1 MTTGRSARPPAQ
13 LVALIAAITVVPL
26 ITLLWLGWRLL
37 EQDYLLERQ
46 QIRQRVERGADLI
59 VAALQR
65 AIVSDEQRLAGNTMP
80 VPTGAVT
87 VVFRDGSVDVSP
99 RGGVAYLPGVARLG
113 EPLAAAFVRG
123 DELEF
128 RRQDQTGAIQ
138 AFRELTRSAD
148 SSIRT
153 GAWLRLARS
162 LQKAGRPD
170 EALDAYARV
179 ADVDDVAV
187 QGVPAG
193 LVARY
198 ARCRLLEKQG
208 RLADLRAEAAT
219 LETALHAGRWRLTA
233 AVYSLYSVDAARWSG
248 GDPARWRDAEAAA
261 EAVAAVWTRWQ
272 TAPATAASS
281 RESIDVDGRSFVI
294 VAQRANGVL
303 RALVAS
309 PVFVESQWLAPL
321 SSVAAQT
328 HTVFALRDAAGKS
341 VSGAMEANRSDAIAR
356 SSSETALPWTVVA
369 ASVQPPPEERD
380 FAVRRRLLAAGFILL
395 VLMAL
400 LASYLI
406 VRAVSREA
414 GRRAAAVGF
423 RLGGLAR
430 IPDAAHV
437 PAAVHRN
444 APGEPRLDGERRQVA
459 YDAQVARDR
468 RLTRLV
474 ESLLDFGRMQAGAHR
489 YQFEPRDCTEL
500 VRAVVDDFAASR
512 PPPGTSSPS
521 AATDA
526 APIDID
532 DEALSRAVRNLL
544 DNAVKYS
551 PDPHRSRS
559 TSVARTAPWRS
570 PSRSRHRHS
579 RRRAER
585 RSSRSSTAASRP
597 ARAASRAPASVWR
610 WSTRSCARTGPRRSR
625 QRAGRRQHVH
635 HRAAGEAPN
644 AMARIL
650 IVEDEPDI
658 ALGLQLDLRDEGLRR
673 RGRRATATM
682 GAAAPGSRAGSDP
695 ARRDAAA

>member
-1 MTTGRSARPPAQ
+1 MTTVRSARPPAQ

-26 ITLLWLGWRLL
+26 VTLLWLGWRLL
-37 EQDYLLERQ
+37 EQDHLLERQ

-87 VVFRDGSVDVSP
+87 VVFREGSIDVSP
-99 RGGVAYLPGVARLG
+99 RDGVAYLPGVARLN
-113 EPLAAAFVRG
+113 EPPAAAFVRG

-208 RLADLRAEAAT
+208 RLADLRSEAAT
-219 LETALHAGRWRLTA
+219 LETALHAGRWPLTA

-261 EAVAAVWTRWQ
+261 QAVAALWTRSQ
-272 TAPATAASS
+272 IAPATAASS

-294 VAQRANGVL
+294 VALRANGVL

-309 PVFVESQWLAPL
+309 PHFVESQWLAPL

-356 SSSETALPWTVVA
+356 SSSETALPWTVIA
-369 ASVQPPPEERD
+369 ASVHPPPEERD

-406 VRAVSREA
+406 VRAVSREVA
-414 GRRAAAVGF
+414 VARLQSDFVSAVSHEFRTPLTSLRQFTEMLRENPAIDDQRR
-423 RLGGLAR
+423 
-430 IPDAAHV
+430 H
-437 PAAVHRN
+437 
-444 APGEPRLDGERRQVA
+444 VA
-459 YDAQVARDR
+459 YDALARATDR
-468 RLTRLV
+468 LMRLV

-489 YQFEPRDCTEL
+489 YRFEPRDCTEV
-500 VRAVVDDFAASR
+500 VRAVVDDFR
-512 PPPGTSSPS
+512 GES
-521 AATDA
+521 AAA
-526 APIDID
+526 GYVIAFHGNGSAPVDID
-532 DEALSRAVRNLL
+532 EEAVSRAIRNLL

-551 PDPHRSRS
+551 PDPQPIDVDVRRQNGAVAI
-559 TSVARTAPWRS
+559 SVADRGIGIPAGEQTAIFSKFQRG
-570 PSRSRHRHS
+570 
-579 RRRAER
+579 EQ
-585 RSSRSSTAASRP
+585 
-597 ARAASRAPASVWR
+597 
-610 WSTRSCARTGPRRSR
+610 ARTRGIKGTGIGLAMVNEIV
-625 QRAGRRQHVH
+625 RAHQGHVEVASEPGR
-635 HRAAGEAPN
+635 
-644 AMARIL
+644 
-650 IVEDEPDI
+650 
-658 ALGLQLDLRDEGLRR
+658 
-673 RGRRATATM
+673 
-682 GAAAPGSRAGSDP
+682 GSRFTIVLPVSA
-695 ARRDAAA
+695 